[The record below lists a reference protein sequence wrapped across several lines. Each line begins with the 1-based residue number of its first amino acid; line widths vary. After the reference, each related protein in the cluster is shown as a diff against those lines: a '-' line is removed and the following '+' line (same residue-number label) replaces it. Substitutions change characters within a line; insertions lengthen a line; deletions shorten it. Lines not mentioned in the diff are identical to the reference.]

1 MESCGNCRRLH
12 GLSTGKEEWEQSEE
26 EEKAEREE
34 VWSRMRKGGGRM
46 KRNMRMMVMG
56 RGEGKQ
62 VVACG
67 LSVTPWRLRC
77 LTELPKELAP

>member
-1 MESCGNCRRLH
+1 
-12 GLSTGKEEWEQSEE
+12 
-26 EEKAEREE
+26 
-34 VWSRMRKGGGRM
+34 MRKGGGRV

-67 LSVTPWRLRC
+67 LSVTPWGLRC
-77 LTELPKELAP
+77 VTELPIELAP